1 MLPVPAAYSDLMGSF
16 TYTSMMIRAQA
27 RHRAAVAAAVAAAPM
42 PEQMVAPVYAPQP
55 APHVS
60 QLKPRS
66 RRETMPAAAQQE
78 WLAVQ

>member
-42 PEQMVAPVYAPQP
+42 PEQMVAPVYA
-55 APHVS
+55 
-60 QLKPRS
+60 
-66 RRETMPAAAQQE
+66 
-78 WLAVQ
+78 

>member
-1 MLPVPAAYSDLMGSF
+1 MGSF

-42 PEQMVAPVYAPQP
+42 PEQMVAPVYAPVKDSP
-55 APHVS
+55 PS
-60 QLKPRS
+60 LTTSRS
-66 RRETMPAAAQQE
+66 RPSRDSMPSDTRQA